1 MPINTEIF
9 FFIIAA
15 FLTAAVGYYAQRIG
29 LCMVRGVEK
38 ARHGQP
44 SFLLAILCSSAFS
57 WVAILA
63 AYQIG
68 ALQHFTAYAL
78 TPLPF
83 IG

>member
-1 MPINTEIF
+1 
-9 FFIIAA
+9 
-15 FLTAAVGYYAQRIG
+15 
-29 LCMVRGVEK
+29 MVRGVEK